1 MADKQSNI
9 LDLVHE
15 PYEID
20 PDHIL
25 HQKSQLVSPE
35 EFDKVVYDYRGL
47 KVASNVKDLAEK
59 MLMTMRY
66 HNGLGLAAVQV
77 GVQKKIIVVD
87 MGYLEKNGDSWPK
100 GKEEIMINA
109 EIEKSSNELKEH
121 KEGCLSFGYIFPK
134 IIRPKEVLVSY
145 LDVNNKPK
153 NFEGSDS
160 LLIACIQHEI
170 DHTNGIVFT
179 DKIGKF
185 NERERQLKKYRKWR
199 EKTLQSGNN

>member
-1 MADKQSNI
+1 MEHEKLNI
-9 LDLVHE
+9 LDLVYE
-15 PYEID
+15 PQEID

-25 HQKSQLVSPE
+25 HQKSQPISPE
-35 EFDKVVYDYRGL
+35 DFDKDIYDYRGL
-47 KVASNVKDLAEK
+47 KVASNVKEFASK
-59 MLMTMRY
+59 MLVTMRH

-87 MGYLEKNGDSWPK
+87 MGYLEKEGDYWSQ

-109 EIEKSSNELKEH
+109 QIKTYSDELKGH
-121 KEGCLSFGYIFPK
+121 KEGCLSFGNIYPK
-134 IIRPKEVLVSY
+134 ITRPKQISVSY

-170 DHTNGIVFT
+170 DHLE
-179 DKIGKF
+179 GKLMVDYLSL
-185 NERERQLKKYRKWR
+185 LKRDRIRK
-199 EKTLQSGNN
+199 KASK